1 MQKFTLLIAFIGFIM
16 CLLSMYILPA
26 ILSELLSGSIGL
38 AGLLLCLIA
47 IYLMKK

>member
-16 CLLSMYILPA
+16 CLLSMYILRA